1 MGSRVAE
8 QLRRERAARLAAMT
22 ASERVAVAARL
33 GEQGLRSYMATFG
46 VDRTTAITRIKATHR
61 IGRRLSLSSADDD

>member
-1 MGSRVAE
+1 
-8 QLRRERAARLAAMT
+8 MT